1 MSSITAQLELLT
13 NLLHHSADAKIAAA
27 DAACLQIQRKLWTL
41 QAQQPEPAFTTQ
53 LLRVAAASVSH
64 CAEAQAWWH
73 ERLLDVR
80 LILRDDAGK
89 LGVPCRAQECAESA
103 WKGASMASESLRR

>member
-1 MSSITAQLELLT
+1 MSFITAQLELLT

-73 ERLLDVR
+73 ERLVPTEHNADARCVVSAAIR
-80 LILRDDAGK
+80 LAKKRQVSARRPA
-89 LGVPCRAQECAESA
+89 PCEP
-103 WKGASMASESLRR
+103 G